1 MFLHIGGDYSVA
13 FSDILSIHDYEKTV
27 KNAANRDFLE
37 KRRESIIDISDSEPK
52 SIIVTPD
59 KLYISAISTLTLK
72 GRMEKWMK

>member
-13 FSDILSIHDYEKTV
+13 FADILSIHDYEKTV
-27 KNAANRDFLE
+27 KSAANRDFLE

-52 SIIVTPD
+52 SIIVIPD

>member
-13 FSDILSIHDYEKTV
+13 FADILSINDYEKTV